1 MPNFM
6 NVDADEV
13 HKTTSNFK
21 YSAIEIDKLEG
32 SEYTV
37 VQILVDATGSVFNF
51 KTELESAV
59 KSVVES
65 CKKSPRS
72 ENLLVRVATFN
83 SNGIE
88 EVHGFTLLSNINVD
102 DYDGCVTP
110 AGMTPLWDASLNAVE
125 SLQTYGKQL
134 FAQEYLCNGIF
145 FVITDG
151 GENSSRVADLD
162 KIKSTISNIRV
173 NEELESV
180 DAILIGVNDTHTSL
194 RQELGKYKDDAGF
207 DQYVSLGDVSPGKLA
222 KLAQWVSNSISSTSQ
237 VLGTGGASQ
246 PVSFT
251 I

>member
-102 DYDGCVTP
+102 DYDGCVNP
-110 AGMTPLWDASLNAVE
+110 SGMTPLWDASLNAVE
-125 SLQTYGKQL
+125 ALQTYGKQL
-134 FAQEYLCNGIF
+134 FSQEYHCNGIF

-162 KIKSTISNIRV
+162 KIKSTISSIRV

-180 DAILIGVNDTHTSL
+180 DAILIGVNDSHTSL
-194 RQELGKYKDDAGF
+194 RQELDKYKEDAGF

-237 VLGTGGASQ
+237 VLGTGGASN
-246 PVSFT
+246 PVSWS

>member
-1 MPNFM
+1 MPNLM
-6 NVDADEV
+6 NVEADEV
-13 HKTTSNFK
+13 HKTVSNFK

-37 VQILVDATGSVFNF
+37 VQILVDATGSVYNF

-72 ENLLVRVATFN
+72 ENLLIRVATFN

-102 DYDGCVTP
+102 DYDGCVVP

-125 SLQTYGKQL
+125 ALQTYGKQL

-151 GENSSRVADLD
+151 GENSSRVANLS
-162 KIKSTISNIRV
+162 KIKSTVASIRQ

-180 DAILIGVNDTHTSL
+180 DAILIGVNDTDTSL
-194 RQELGKYKDDAGF
+194 KRELDDYKTDAGF
-207 DQYVSLGDVSPGKLA
+207 DQYVSLGDVSPSKLA

>member
-1 MPNFM
+1 MPNLM
-6 NVDADEV
+6 NVDANEV
-13 HKTTSNFK
+13 HKTVSNFK
-21 YSAIEIDKLEG
+21 YSAVEIDKLEG
-32 SEYTV
+32 SEYTI
-37 VQILVDATGSVFNF
+37 VQILVDATGSVYSF
-51 KTELESAV
+51 KDQLESAV

-72 ENLLVRVATFN
+72 ENLLIRVATFN
-83 SNGIE
+83 SQGID

-102 DYDGCVTP
+102 DYTGCVHP

-125 SLQTYGKQL
+125 ALQTYGKQL

-151 GENSSRVADLD
+151 GENSSRTASLD
-162 KIKSTISNIRV
+162 KIKSTVENIRM

-180 DAILIGVNDTHTSL
+180 DAILIGVNDTDTGL
-194 RQELGKYKDDAGF
+194 KRELDQYKDDAGF
-207 DQYVSLGDVSPGKLA
+207 NQYVSLGDVSPSKLA

-237 VLGTGGASQ
+237 VLGTGGVSQ
-246 PVSFT
+246 PVSWN

>member
-1 MPNFM
+1 MGKLM

-13 HKTTSNFK
+13 HKTVSNFK
-21 YSAIEIDKLEG
+21 YSAVEIDKLEG
-32 SEYTV
+32 SEYTI
-37 VQILVDATGSVFNF
+37 VQILVDATGSVYNF
-51 KTELESAV
+51 KTELESAI

-72 ENLLVRVATFN
+72 ENLLIRVATFN
-83 SNGIE
+83 SNGVD
-88 EVHGFTLLSNINVD
+88 EVHGFTLLSNITVD

-125 SLQTYGKQL
+125 ALQTYGKQL
-134 FAQEYLCNGIF
+134 FQQEYLCNGIF

-151 GENSSRVADLD
+151 GENSSRVANID
-162 KIKSTISNIRV
+162 KIKSTIENIRI

-180 DAILIGVNDTHTSL
+180 DAILIGVNDNNTSL
-194 RQELGKYKDDAGF
+194 KQELDNYKVEAGF

-237 VLGTGGASQ
+237 VLGTGGSSQ
-246 PVSFT
+246 PVSWN

>member
-1 MPNFM
+1 
-6 NVDADEV
+6 
-13 HKTTSNFK
+13 
-21 YSAIEIDKLEG
+21 
-32 SEYTV
+32 
-37 VQILVDATGSVFNF
+37 
-51 KTELESAV
+51 
-59 KSVVES
+59 VES

-72 ENLLVRVATFN
+72 ENLLIRVATFN

-102 DYDGCVTP
+102 DYDGCVNP

-134 FAQEYLCNGIF
+134 FSQEYLCNGIF

-151 GENSSRVADLD
+151 GENSSRVADMD
-162 KIKSTISNIRV
+162 KIKSTIQSIRI

-180 DAILIGVNDTHTSL
+180 DAILIGVNDNHTSL
-194 RQELGKYKDDAGF
+194 KQELDSYKADAGF

-246 PVSFT
+246 PVSWN

>member
-1 MPNFM
+1 MPNLM
-6 NVDADEV
+6 NVDANEV
-13 HKTTSNFK
+13 HKTVSNFK
-21 YSAIEIDKLEG
+21 YSAVEIDKLEG
-32 SEYTV
+32 SEYTI
-37 VQILVDATGSVFNF
+37 VQILVDSTGSVFSF
-51 KTELESAV
+51 KDQLESAV

-72 ENLLVRVATFN
+72 ENLLIRVATFN
-83 SNGIE
+83 SGGVD

-102 DYDGCVTP
+102 DYTGCVNP
-110 AGMTPLWDASLNAVE
+110 GGMTPLWDASLNAVE

-134 FAQEYLCNGIF
+134 FNQEYLCNGIF

-151 GENSSRVADLD
+151 GENSSRTATLD
-162 KIKSTISNIRV
+162 KINSTIETIRM

-180 DAILIGVNDTHTSL
+180 DAILIGVNDTDTGL
-194 RQELGKYKDDAGF
+194 KRELEKYKDDAGF
-207 DQYVSLGDVSPGKLA
+207 NQYVSLGDVSPTKLA

-246 PVSFT
+246 PVSWN